1 MIRGLILKVS
11 MDGSSAYDRY
21 VKVEISAGKYVYLGI
36 VGKLTEYYIR
46 GGTQIWVADD
56 VRDAMNWS
64 TAETA
69 AQDLPQ

>member
-1 MIRGLILKVS
+1 MNLATRIPWQN
-11 MDGSSAYDRY
+11 YDRY
-21 VKVEISAGKYVYLGI
+21 VEVEIPADQYVYLGI
-36 VGKLTEYYIR
+36 VGKQTENYIG

-64 TAETA
+64 AAEAA